1 MATVAGSVMIAY
13 VTMLQNQ
20 FPETNLIQ
28 HMITAS
34 VLSIPAAIIYSNI
47 MIPEDDVTEFDQQKY
62 QRFTQVQ
69 WMQLLEEQEM
79 ELILQSM
86 LLQY

>member
-1 MATVAGSVMIAY
+1 MTTGMTTGMTSGMATVAGSVMIAY

-34 VLSIPAAIIYSNI
+34 VLSIPAAIMYSNI
-47 MIPEDDVTEFDQQKY
+47 IKSIISPSPLHI
-62 QRFTQVQ
+62 
-69 WMQLLEEQEM
+69 LLVR
-79 ELILQSM
+79 
-86 LLQY
+86 